1 MMYQLPSYNPSDKIS
16 IPATFQTSLSHL
28 DIVWSDVSETVGSK
42 INPGLAKQR
51 QADFLKGVPPKWLN
65 FYPAN
70 LPLVERDG
78 FNGLIELIEK
88 RKRKYCLITEVS
100 LRYQSGSG
108 GSTLAMQV
116 LWRFRKDLRCAKV
129 IDSDLDTK
137 ELSKQV
143 LDLFLL
149 PNEQHAEQDR
159 RTVLLLLDTKEKI
172 NDLPIKKV
180 LWEDLIEEIHKRGI
194 NTKTPA
200 VIILNCIP
208 TDFTLKD
215 KLILPPNLSE
225 GDKKQFKEQLLQQ
238 IRLQRKGHWKV
249 TTISLLHHK
258 DSGGSALAS
267 EVLRDLSEEFTCETL
282 TEPFKTDI
290 AENKDE
296 FEEEIE
302 NMANKLLSI
311 YKRPVLLLLDHE
323 DDKPLRYLLKNLLSK
338 LQHAYQADHPAFI
351 IINAVSKSAVRVPG
365 DVKLK
370 MELLPDEKQRFAQK
384 RQEIEQKYKKMS
396 DKFHAFNIMQGGFQ
410 KEDAKNLITDEMRK
424 HVENHIKSS
433 STRLLGFL
441 ALINSYVPGSRLTKP
456 LCKEFIKQDRWTV
469 EEKPSLE
476 MIMKPFDDLMVIFSE
491 GEQKANCIR
500 LAHPLIADACLNML
514 TEHKLTRSDIAQDFL
529 KNMVKGKE
537 SNYEKICK
545 SLLVTRPEGLTEK
558 DMFSRLILDI
568 IRENNTNQCICLLES
583 ASKLFSTD
591 PFYPQTLARLYYIKV
606 QGENKYKKAKQWA
619 KEAID
624 RDCTN
629 SHIRDTLGQVHK
641 NHLSRIWNKIKQER
655 GKVMKPCTDIDTR
668 LAMAKSA
675 IDAFDDEEKAA
686 KDELENPKT
695 KYNNRGRF
703 GFLQVCKEIYD
714 LRTLI
719 GPKNPLKQKHL
730 DFNGLRGSVEDKYDF
745 FEWYL
750 AFSKLSFK
758 EEDPDYFHRDVEDCY
773 KRYFTQDTQ
782 NEEKTLNEKKK
793 ESFGGLLHFL
803 KSDINVCKQNLSAS
817 EKPRSDNE
825 DQIVLYILANIILSL
840 SGEPCEK
847 AEKLQARLQKL
858 WFSKE
863 QGRSPEFYLLIFLLF
878 WPDDA
883 QKAKTNP
890 PDLEN
895 CVEYMSQSY
904 ESKYGEHLRG
914 RYLVPLFFLGTEG
927 GLQRLVHA
935 LKPNKKGLR
944 RLVHSKLHQTDLEL
958 LTERDESVEVKC
970 LQRINGKVK
979 NHRVFAV
986 RDEQQI
992 PVSPHDR
999 ASVCK
1004 QGQVSFYLGFNIR
1017 GPVAYN
1023 IRYHKNCE

>member
-1 MMYQLPSYNPSDKIS
+1 
-16 IPATFQTSLSHL
+16 
-28 DIVWSDVSETVGSK
+28 
-42 INPGLAKQR
+42 
-51 QADFLKGVPPKWLN
+51 
-65 FYPAN
+65 
-70 LPLVERDG
+70 
-78 FNGLIELIEK
+78 
-88 RKRKYCLITEVS
+88 
-100 LRYQSGSG
+100 
-108 GSTLAMQV
+108 MQV
-116 LWRFRKDLRCAKV
+116 LWHFRKDLRCARV

-149 PNEQHAEQDR
+149 PNEQHAEQDW

-194 NTKTPA
+194 NMKTPA
-200 VIILNCIP
+200 VIILNC
-208 TDFTLKD
+208 D
-215 KLILPPNLSE
+215 
-225 GDKKQFKEQLLQQ
+225 G
-238 IRLQRKGHWKV
+238 
-249 TTISLLHHK
+249 
-258 DSGGSALAS
+258 
-267 EVLRDLSEEFTCETL
+267 
-282 TEPFKTDI
+282 
-290 AENKDE
+290 
-296 FEEEIE
+296 
-302 NMANKLLSI
+302 
-311 YKRPVLLLLDHE
+311 
-323 DDKPLRYLLKNLLSK
+323 
-338 LQHAYQADHPAFI
+338 
-351 IINAVSKSAVRVPG
+351 
-365 DVKLK
+365 KLK

-384 RQEIEQKYKKMS
+384 RQEIEKKYKKMS

-441 ALINSYVPGSRLTKP
+441 ALINSYVPGSRLMKP
-456 LCKEFIKQDRWTV
+456 LCKEFIEQDRWTD

-476 MIMKPFDDLMVIFSE
+476 MKPFKDLMVIFSE

-514 TEHKLTRSDIAQDFL
+514 TEYNLTRSDIAHDFL

-537 SNYEKICK
+537 SNYDKICK
-545 SLLVTRPEGLTEK
+545 SLLFTRPKGLTEK

-568 IRENNTNQCICLLES
+568 IKENKTKKCICLLEL

-606 QGENKYKKAKQWA
+606 QGENKYKKAEKWA

-624 RDCTN
+624 RDRTN

-641 NHLSRIWNKIKQER
+641 NHLSRIWCKIRKEWW
-655 GKVMKPCTDIDTR
+655 KVIKPCTDIDTR

-686 KDELENPKT
+686 KDELANPT
-695 KYNNRGRF
+695 AKYNNRGRF

-714 LRTLI
+714 LI
-719 GPKNPLKQKHL
+719 GPENPLKQKHL
-730 DFNGLRGSVEDKYDF
+730 DFINGLRGSVEDKYDF

-825 DQIVLYILANIILSL
+825 DQIVLYILANTILSL

-847 AEKLQARLQKL
+847 TEKLQARLRKL

-878 WPDDA
+878 WPDEA
-883 QKAKTNP
+883 QKAKANP

-904 ESKYGEHLRG
+904 EREYGEHLRG

-935 LKPNKKGLR
+935 LKPHKKGLR

-970 LQRINGKVK
+970 PQRINGKVK
-979 NHRVFAV
+979 NQRVFAV
-986 RDEQQI
+986 RDGQQI
-992 PVSPHDR
+992 PVSAHDR